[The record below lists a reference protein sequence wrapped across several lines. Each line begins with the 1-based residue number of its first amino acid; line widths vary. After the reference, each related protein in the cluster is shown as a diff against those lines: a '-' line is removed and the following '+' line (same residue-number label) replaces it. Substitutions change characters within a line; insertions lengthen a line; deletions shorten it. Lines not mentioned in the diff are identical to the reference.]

1 MDGSGALFEPFLRA
15 LPPHIRTVTLS
26 YPSQTPLSYAQLAKY
41 VRTSLPKDEP
51 YILLAESFSGPVA
64 LLLAAEGDWN
74 LRVIIFVASFASTPL
89 GVWGRLIAPLPWETL
104 FRIQPP
110 MRVLRWLL
118 MEPSTSQETALAVRK
133 AIGCV
138 RPSVLAYRMKEALTA
153 DHTRLALGCRIRL
166 IYFQA
171 GRDRLIEKR
180 IPARLCEVSSQVE
193 VVTIPGPHLL
203 LQCAPQACVSA
214 MNNLGLLEQFH
225 ED

>member
-26 YPSQTPLSYAQLAKY
+26 YPSQTPLSYAQLAQY

-74 LRVIIFVASFASTPL
+74 LRAIIFVASFASTPL
-89 GVWGRLIAPLPWETL
+89 GVWGRVIAPIPWETL

-110 MRVLRWLL
+110 IRVLRWLL
-118 MEPSTSQETALAVRK
+118 MEPSTPHETALAVRK

-138 RPSVLAYRMKEALTA
+138 KPWVLASRIKEALRA
-153 DHTRLALGCRIRL
+153 DHTRALGCPIRL

-171 GRDRLIEKR
+171 GRDRLIRKR
-180 IPARLCEVSSQVE
+180 ISARLCQVFPQVE
-193 VVTIPGPHLL
+193 FVTIPGPHLL

-225 ED
+225 EDR